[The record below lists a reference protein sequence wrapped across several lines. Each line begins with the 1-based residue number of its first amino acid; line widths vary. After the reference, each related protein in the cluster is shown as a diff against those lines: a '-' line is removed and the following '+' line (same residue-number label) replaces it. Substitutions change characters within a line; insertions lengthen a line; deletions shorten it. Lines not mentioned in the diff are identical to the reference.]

1 MENIVERSGNF
12 SGAKHPLVLRIHL
25 KVVAL
30 GLLVAVQLLPNLAH
44 ANSTLAQPVRALL
57 ASTEMRRKL
66 TVFDSR
72 SLVVANEFARKLYWI
87 NDEEVLFLGYEV
99 APGASPGN
107 DRELIDYRVSIWNVR
122 TNTIRVLQDFG
133 RDYPSTCFSDGH
145 VLLRARTKDGVL
157 RTYYGDTGAVEL
169 AAPDQKFHD
178 LFCRPLDKVH
188 PLPTWTQG
196 RDIRWLQRIDAGFV
210 DFGEISKSMKNAPLR
225 LYKHGAKEED
235 GILLPL
241 GSREVWKSFPY
252 FAFKGAFFV
261 ESTYRLLPRPKGVPY
276 PLYWLY
282 QDGRLEQIVDLPW
295 GPWRDNASSWPV
307 PTKAGVAV
315 VSLNANVRNARD
327 LAHAGLY
334 LVAHERVTKLL
345 TTWIQATALSPNGC
359 LLAFDSADHIT
370 EKVNVLKAID
380 LCQGGTK

>member
-1 MENIVERSGNF
+1 MENIVERSRNF
-12 SGAKHPLVLRIHL
+12 SRARHPLVPRIHL

-30 GLLVAVQLLPNLAH
+30 GLLVAVQLLPNLVRAD
-44 ANSTLAQPVRALL
+44 STLAQPARALL
-57 ASTEMRRKL
+57 ASTEMKRKL

-72 SLVVANEFARKLYWI
+72 SLVAANDFARKLYWI
-87 NDEEVLFLGYEV
+87 SDVEVLFLGYEV

-122 TNTIRVLQDFG
+122 TNTIRILQDFG
-133 RDYPSTCFSDGH
+133 SDYPSTCFSDGH
-145 VLLRARTKDGVL
+145 VLLRARSTDGVL
-157 RTYYGDTGAVEL
+157 RTYYGDTSAVKL
-169 AAPDQKFHD
+169 AAPDQEFHD

-196 RDIRWLQRIDAGFV
+196 RDIRWLQKIDAGFV

-225 LYKHGAKEED
+225 LYKHGAREKD

-261 ESTYRLLPRPKGVPY
+261 ESTYRRLPRPKGVPY

-282 QDGRLEQIVDLPW
+282 QDGRLEQILDLPW
-295 GPWRDNASSWPV
+295 GPWRSNASSWPM
-307 PTKAGVAV
+307 PTKAGIMIA
-315 VSLNANVRNARD
+315 SHNANVRNAKD

-334 LVAHERVTKLL
+334 LVGDGKVTRLL
-345 TTWIQATALSPNGC
+345 TAWIQATAVSPNGC
-359 LLAFDSADHIT
+359 RVAFDFANEMT
-370 EKVNVLKAID
+370 EMRNTLKAID
-380 LCQGGTK
+380 VCAERAR